1 MKQWQPFT
9 DNELTKDVSENRC
22 GGRRNIFFLLLF
34 TDQLSTEYL
43 ETTLNENEN
52 EIKLSTL
59 AVKQTLQVRGEK
71 GLNRLMIFKI
81 NLKVIAEQKNYYNG
95 FTLAHLFHKPKV
107 YTSFNGKFLV
117 STWCRLDTF
126 YSMKNGIELKVQ
138 CLVALERDVH
148 EA

>member
-95 FTLAHLFHKPKV
+95 FTLATF
-107 YTSFNGKFLV
+107 SINRKFTQVLMENF
-117 STWCRLDTF
+117 S
-126 YSMKNGIELKVQ
+126 
-138 CLVALERDVH
+138 CLHGAYLTH
-148 EA
+148 FTA